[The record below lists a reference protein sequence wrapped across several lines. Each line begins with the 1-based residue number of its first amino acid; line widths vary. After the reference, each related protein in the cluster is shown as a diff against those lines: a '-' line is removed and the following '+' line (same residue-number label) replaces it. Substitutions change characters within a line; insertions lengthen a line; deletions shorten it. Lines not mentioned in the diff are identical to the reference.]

1 MAGKR
6 KKVKVFIDTNIWFSA
21 IYKQGL
27 PHQVILL
34 CFEKEYEIVVSQQV
48 LEEVFLVLERKYSK
62 GIPLIK
68 QLFLQIHPTI
78 LKNPTLKELKK
89 VSKLAVSEDLPL
101 LASALKY
108 HCHYFVTGNIKDFAV
123 KKIKKQ
129 HKLLIATPREFINE
143 LLF

>member
-1 MAGKR
+1 M
-6 KKVKVFIDTNIWFSA
+6 KVFIDTNIWFSA

-27 PHQVILL
+27 PHQVIFL
-34 CFEKEYEIVVSQQV
+34 CFEKGYEIVISQQV
-48 LEEVFLVLERKYSK
+48 LEEIFLVLKRKYSK

-78 LKNPTLKELKK
+78 LKDPTLKELKK

-108 HCHYFVTGNIKDFAV
+108 HCHYFITGNIKDFV
-123 KKIKKQ
+123 IKKIKKQ
-129 HKLLIATPREFINE
+129 HKLSVTTPREFLNR
-143 LLF
+143 LSVPL